1 MSIKN
6 DQLSEAT
13 KAQIESQIAL
23 FNSLTAKA
31 VESVEKMIE
40 LNVNATRSVLDSAS
54 TTAREVLNA
63 KDPQQAMQVSASQ
76 MQPSADRALAYSRQV
91 SNILATTQAEFTRTV
106 EAQIATYSQQ
116 INRLV
121 DDLSK
126 AAPAGSE
133 QMIAMMKTALGNAN
147 AGYEQ
152 LSNSSKQATQTMQAH
167 LDAATAKFNEAAAQ
181 AVQQMASAG
190 KQ

>member
-1 MSIKN
+1 MMSIKN

-106 EAQIATYSQQ
+106 EAQIATYS
-116 INRLV
+116 
-121 DDLSK
+121 
-126 AAPAGSE
+126 
-133 QMIAMMKTALGNAN
+133 
-147 AGYEQ
+147 
-152 LSNSSKQATQTMQAH
+152 
-167 LDAATAKFNEAAAQ
+167 
-181 AVQQMASAG
+181 
-190 KQ
+190 